1 MTADQRL
8 DQLEPI
14 LSEAIT
20 VLDRHTFQLKQLGT
34 AVGSLIELMTKQSDN
49 IAFLLQENIAIK
61 DRLTKLEGDVATL
74 KSDVA
79 TLKSDVA
86 TLKSDVAEIK
96 EKQNSIDSKLDLI
109 LAKLK

>member
-79 TLKSDVA
+79 
-86 TLKSDVAEIK
+86 EIK